1 MDYRHEL
8 KYEVNDFQMQLIKAR
23 LLPIMQMDK
32 HQNGDYYTITS
43 LYFDDVY
50 NSCMAE
56 NISGTDRRN
65 KYRIRMYDHRTSLI
79 HLEKKIKFRG
89 MTRKESIQLKL
100 QDCEKFVKGK
110 IPFPTEKDT
119 DERKILLSEMTMSG
133 MQPKIIVEYDRTAF
147 VCPQG
152 NVRIT
157 FDRNVRSSMK
167 VADFLKEHTVK
178 QPVMLQ
184 SNHIL
189 EIKYD
194 EFLPE
199 YISDVISIGML
210 KRATYSKYYR
220 ARKGGIIL

>member
-1 MDYRHEL
+1 MEYRHEL
-8 KYEVNDFQMQLIKAR
+8 KYEVNDYQMQLIKAR
-23 LLPIMQMDK
+23 LLSVMKMDR
-32 HQNGDYYTITS
+32 HQNGDHYTITS
-43 LYFDDVY
+43 LYFDDIY

-56 NISGTDRRN
+56 NTSGTDRRS
-65 KYRIRMYDHRTSLI
+65 KYRIRMYNHGISPI

-89 MTRKESIQLKL
+89 MTRKESILLK
-100 QDCEKFVKGK
+100 QADCEDFIKGK
-110 IPFPTEKDT
+110 IPFPQDKDT
-119 DERKILLSEMTMSG
+119 NERKILLSEMTMRG
-133 MQPKIIVEYDRTAF
+133 MLPKIIVEYDRTAF

-157 FDRNVRSSMK
+157 FDRNVRSSIK
-167 VADFLKEHTVK
+167 VADFFKEHAVK

-184 SNHIL
+184 NNHIL

-199 YISDVISIGML
+199 YISDLLSVGML

-220 ARKGGIIL
+220 ARRGGVVL